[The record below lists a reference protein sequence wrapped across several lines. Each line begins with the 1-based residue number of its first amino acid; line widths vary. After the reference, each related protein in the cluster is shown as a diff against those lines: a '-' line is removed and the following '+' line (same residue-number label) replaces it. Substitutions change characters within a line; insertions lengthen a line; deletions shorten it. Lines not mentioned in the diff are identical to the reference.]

1 MVYMGM
7 FFLKKVFIEV
17 FGKYWGQAKYV
28 LFLFCSARNNLLSLA
43 KI

>member
-28 LFLFCSARNNLLSLA
+28 IIFILQC
-43 KI
+43 KE